1 MPRNDL
7 KNMKSEKQS
16 LILSTVASLMVGIL
30 GITFSIITNSGVIL
44 LDGVF
49 NISYFVTAIITLRI
63 LNIIKRPDDDKFP
76 FGYGYFEALINAVK
90 GLLILGVS
98 LIAFFEALMS
108 IFADGREISSE
119 PAIIYASIASVVG
132 LSVTLM
138 LYRSYKTNKSPLVKA
153 DYQNWT
159 VNTIISSTVLVAF
172 VTTWFLQ
179 STSFTEHLA
188 YIDPVLTALVAS
200 LSIGIPVRM
209 TWNAIMGLLNK
220 APSLETTAKLE
231 KSINKALTG
240 LSIKKIYVRMVQP
253 GRVPYVLIHVLL
265 HEDNNAI
272 TIASLDLF
280 RNKILENVLKLH
292 NPIVIDVLFTASQ
305 KFAEPTSGF
314 SEI

>member
-1 MPRNDL
+1 
-7 KNMKSEKQS
+7 MKSEKKS
-16 LILSTVASLMVGIL
+16 LILSTLASLLVGIL

-44 LDGVF
+44 LDGLF
-49 NISYFVTAIITLRI
+49 NISYFVTAIFTLRI
-63 LNIIKRPDDDKFP
+63 LSIIKRPDDEKFP

-119 PAIIYASIASVVG
+119 PAIFYASIASVVG
-132 LSVTLM
+132 LVVTLM
-138 LYRSYKTNKSPLVKA
+138 LYRSYKANKSPLVKA
-153 DYQNWT
+153 DYQNWIL
-159 VNTIISSTVLVAF
+159 NTIISSTVLVAF
-172 VTTWFLQ
+172 VTTWFLER
-179 STSFTEHLA
+179 TSFTDMLS
-188 YIDPVLTALVAS
+188 YVDPFLTALVAS

-209 TWNAIMGLLNK
+209 TWNALMGLLNK
-220 APSLETTAKLE
+220 APSFETTLKLE
-231 KSINKALTG
+231 KAINTSLSG
-240 LSIKKIYVRMVQP
+240 LSINKIYVRMVQP

-265 HEDNNAI
+265 QENDNTL
-272 TIASLDLF
+272 TIASLDSL
-280 RNKILENVLKLH
+280 RDKILESVLKLH